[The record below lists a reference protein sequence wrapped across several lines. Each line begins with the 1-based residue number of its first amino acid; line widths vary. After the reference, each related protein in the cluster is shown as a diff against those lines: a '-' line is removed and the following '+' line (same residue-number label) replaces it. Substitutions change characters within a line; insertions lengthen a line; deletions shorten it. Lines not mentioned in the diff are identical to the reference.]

1 MTAMLGTETMYGP
14 VELSRLQKAV
24 LLSSKREQDRPRL
37 IAGVAE
43 IVSPQAE
50 AEPNHPA
57 G

>member
-14 VELSRLQKAV
+14 VELSRLQRAV

-37 IAGVAE
+37 IARVAE

-50 AEPNHPA
+50 AEPNRPA
-57 G
+57 V